1 MVITH
6 PRVPSIVEKDIGR
19 NTTQRGFMLFSHN
32 ADMEAVRRSEKYL
45 MATLICAG
53 VAIVD
58 GYDITSLAFAVPLL
72 TKQWGYDP
80 AAFTAAL
87 TSGSLGMLVGAL
99 ACGVLAD
106 RYGRKAVLMGCVALF
121 GVASALTVLVASP
134 GQLTFARTI
143 TGLGLGGGVPVA
155 IALVTDISPRSRQS
169 GLVMLMSVGMAV
181 GGLAGGYLVS
191 TFLIG
196 PYGWKSIF
204 LLGGIAP
211 LLYLPALLFLP
222 GSARTDM
229 AAVGKDD
236 FIDIIGSLFRDG
248 YAAITLTLWGDRR
261 PEFPGHLFHSLMAAV
276 DLACLR
282 RSSAAGHPWSGDV
295 SSGRHCLDPRLRPY
309 HR

>member
-1 MVITH
+1 MIQDYAT
-6 PRVPSIVEKDIGR
+6 DQIGR
-19 NTTQRGFMLFSHN
+19 QGYRPQIIQRGFMVSSHN
-32 ADMEAVRRSEKYL
+32 PEMEAVRATEKYL
-45 MATLICAG
+45 LATLICAG

-58 GYDITSLAFAVPLL
+58 GYDIVSLGFAVPLL
-72 TKQWGYDP
+72 TKEWGCGP

-87 TSGSLGMLVGAL
+87 TSGSVGMLVGAL

-106 RYGRKAVLMGCVALF
+106 RYGRKAVLMGCVVLF
-121 GVASALTVLVASP
+121 GVASALTIFVTSP
-134 GQLTFARTI
+134 GELTFARAI
-143 TGLGLGGGVPVA
+143 TGFGLGGGVPVA
-155 IALVTDISPRSRQS
+155 IALVTDISPPSRQS

-229 AAVGKDD
+229 VAPGKTDS
-236 FIDIIGSLFRDG
+236 IEIIGSLFRNG
-248 YAAITLTLWGDRR
+248 YAALTLTLWAIVALN
-261 PEFPGHLFHSLMAAV
+261 FLII
-276 DLACLR
+276 
-282 RSSAAGHPWSGDV
+282 
-295 SSGRHCLDPRLRPY
+295 
-309 HR
+309 